1 MNQAVVGRQRRAPR
15 KPKPQADQPGLTR
28 EAIVAA
34 AIRLIDATELE
45 NFSMRNLAKE
55 LGVYPTAIYW
65 HIPSRNAVVAEV
77 ISEVLRGIAPA
88 LPLDWKMWLKSLFR
102 NYREAI
108 RRHPNVAPLIGV
120 QLVSNTSV
128 DLDMIESILTVLNRA
143 GCPPE
148 RLRAAYNAVIAT
160 MVGFTTQE
168 FAMVPKEEAAEWAIG
183 MRSVVASVQ
192 ADSHPILANNIN
204 DMANT
209 SFILRWQNGADA
221 PMDDSFELF
230 VDSFITGL
238 EVIIGVQRRISS

>member
-15 KPKPQADQPGLTR
+15 KPKPQTDLPGLTR

-34 AIRLIDATELE
+34 AIKLIDTTELE

-65 HIPSRNAVVAEV
+65 HIPGRNAVIGAV

-88 LPLDWKMWLKSLFR
+88 LPLDWKIWLKSLFR

-120 QLVSNTSV
+120 QLVSNASV
-128 DLDMIESILTVLNRA
+128 DLDMIESILTVLSQA
-143 GCPPE
+143 GCPPGQ
-148 RLRAAYNAVIAT
+148 LRAAYNAVIAT

-168 FAMVPKEEAAEWAIG
+168 FAMVPKEEAAEWAMG
-183 MRSVVASVQ
+183 MRRVVASVD
-192 ADSHPILANNIN
+192 AESHPILANNIEG
-204 DMANT
+204 MANR
-209 SFILRWQNGADA
+209 SFILRWQNGAEA

-230 VDSFITGL
+230 VDAFITGL
-238 EVIIGVQRRISS
+238 EAIIGRQPRRSS